1 RKLLLDFS
9 LSNGYDEESV
19 IRLPRDHRKPCRC
32 RSWSWRG
39 FFVVRCPLDKFTLAP
54 PRSGK
59 DG

>member
-1 RKLLLDFS
+1 MLDFS